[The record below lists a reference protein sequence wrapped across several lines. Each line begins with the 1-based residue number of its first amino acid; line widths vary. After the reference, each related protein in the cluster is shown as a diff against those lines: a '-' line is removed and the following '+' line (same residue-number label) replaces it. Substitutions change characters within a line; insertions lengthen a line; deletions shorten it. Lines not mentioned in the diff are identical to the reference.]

1 MDATP
6 IILPAAAGRPPMKRA
21 VLPADSASSGN
32 LSSVASSGPATS
44 SATGLTYQQGIFD
57 VKTLYIPGLIANS
70 ATTCTA
76 TSGATTITTTVP
88 IWSCTAC
95 FTPYNALFVSPVS
108 VSGPVGIP
116 SPPPSYPALEVGA
129 DMSVTP
135 VALPTGSTVTG
146 GVYSFMSATSQGS
159 SSAINSNTVSLGNSS
174 GFASS
179 LVTGVLPG
187 SLSGLPSSLA
197 TVGVSTIPGSPIPSN
212 SSVIGSVPTASG
224 GSTRASDSGAG
235 AASIPKT
242 TAGVLS
248 SAGNSANSANAST
261 SHTAG
266 GSLIVSSGSSLPG
279 SITTNMDTGTSFGS
293 IRGSLL
299 TSAPSVNATSTASQR
314 SSSSSLLV
322 LQSSSQISSMTLAS
336 RTTLGTPSSKGPS
349 PTAASLTGGSST
361 AGSNQA
367 TSLPPASTT
376 IAAVGLVAKSSASAL
391 QSHIAVIG
399 PIIQNWIDNP
409 SCTSCSTDAINA
421 IKGVIPIAQE
431 LEAEIGPN
439 PNPKPCG
446 VSANPITDIFN
457 AVSCV
462 EQGLTKTVSDI
473 EADTPDDVTDDLTD
487 LNNLQKPLEND
498 EDNDDPS
505 GSSTQESSQPSTS
518 APTSSVMTSSTSSF
532 STNSSSSVS
541 SSTSSAAACAWNP
554 VSDVSNSIPLAQ
566 FSTTAWWDY
575 GISCAGACSDFTA
588 PAASV
593 SGAGVS
599 LVLASDSMTASSGS
613 GATTSMPSSTATP
626 SKTGSPSSGNAL
638 STQSATSTTRPASTA
653 SVASPDCMP
662 DGAPWFSPTSWCDC
676 GSATYAPLGV
686 TSSQANCAFSE
697 LPSST
702 INPVTTT
709 AAPTNIPGQNGLPG
723 CNYVLAGDEQGC
735 AGVDYCDCGGTYTRL
750 HTASISGTAS
760 YNCDYTLQPTAN
772 DCPINTA
779 SVASASL
786 ASVLSASSVAALPN
800 PTPTGTT
807 TCFPWHDSFDLQQAM
822 TNDGLQ
828 SLCSGNQA
836 DWLFEGGGDPESAVA
851 NNYVSSGYTLADDA
865 PPQCKDLYTN
875 GMSPFV
881 ASLCAL
887 PLQRILGDCGYNGGS
902 VSNVCGSWWMQ
913 TCPLGITCPVGC
925 PGGSNSCGTPTPYP
939 QPTKRSVP
947 EERDLGAIRVN
958 RWGMELGRFAM

>member
-1 MDATP
+1 
-6 IILPAAAGRPPMKRA
+6 MKRA
-21 VLPADSASSGN
+21 VLPADSASSSVS
-32 LSSVASSGPATS
+32 SSVASSGPATS
-44 SATGLTYQQGIFD
+44 AADPAYQQGIFD

-76 TSGATTITTTVP
+76 TSGAAIITTTVP

-95 FTPYNALFVSPVS
+95 STPYNALFVSPVS

-129 DMSVTP
+129 EMSVTP
-135 VALPTGSTVTG
+135 VVLPTGSTVAG
-146 GVYSFMSATSQGS
+146 EIYSFVSATSQGS
-159 SSAINSNTVSLGNSS
+159 SSAINSNTVSSGNSN

-179 LVTGVLPG
+179 LVTGVSPA
-187 SLSGLPSSLA
+187 SFSGLPSSLA
-197 TVGVSTIPGSPIPSN
+197 TVGVSTSI
-212 SSVIGSVPTASG
+212 ASG

-235 AASIPKT
+235 AASTPAT
-242 TAGVLS
+242 TAGALS
-248 SAGNSANSANAST
+248 SGGYYANSANAST

-266 GSLIVSSGSSLPG
+266 GSLSVSLGSSLRG
-279 SITTNMDTGTSFGS
+279 SIPTNMYTGMSSGRVS
-293 IRGSLL
+293 GSLL
-299 TSAPSVNATSTASQR
+299 ISATSVNAPSTASQH
-314 SSSSSLLV
+314 SSSSSPLV
-322 LQSSSQISSMTLAS
+322 LQSSSQISSMTVTS
-336 RTTLGTPSSKGPS
+336 KTTFGTSSSKGSS

-361 AGSNQA
+361 AGSNQV

-399 PIIQNWIDNP
+399 PIIQSWIHNP

-421 IKGVIPIAQE
+421 IKGVIPVAQE

-473 EADTPDDVTDDLTD
+473 EANIPDDVTDDLTD

-505 GSSTQESSQPSTS
+505 ASTTQESSQPSTS
-518 APTSSVMTSSTSSF
+518 PPTSSVVSSSTNSF
-532 STNSSSSVS
+532 STSTSSSVS

-599 LVLASDSMTASSGS
+599 LVLASDSMTASSRS

-626 SKTGSPSSGNAL
+626 SKTGSASSGNTP
-638 STQSATSTTRPASTA
+638 SIQSATSTSRSASTT
-653 SVASPDCMP
+653 SVAPPDCMP

-735 AGVDYCDCGGTYTRL
+735 PGVDYCDCGGTYTRL
-750 HTASISGTAS
+750 QTASVSGTAS
-760 YNCDYTLQPTAN
+760 HNCDYTLQPTAN

-779 SVASASL
+779 SIASVSL

-807 TCFPWHDSFDLQQAM
+807 TCFPWHDSFDLQLAM
-822 TNDGLQ
+822 TNDGIQ

-836 DWLFEGGGDPESAVA
+836 DWIFEGGGDPESAVA

-875 GMSPFV
+875 GISSFV

-887 PLQRILGDCGYNGGS
+887 PLQQILSDCGYNGGS

-913 TCPLGITCPVGC
+913 TCPLGISCPVGC
-925 PGGSNSCGTPTPYP
+925 PGGTQSCGTPTPYP
-939 QPTKRSVP
+939 KPTKRSVP
-947 EERDLGAIRVN
+947 EERDLGATRFN
-958 RWGMELGRFAM
+958 RWGIELGRFAM